1 MTPTNTSLAGKVA
14 VVTGAS
20 SGIGAEIARE
30 LSRWGASVLLVGRD
44 EQRLDA
50 VGAELADAGAE
61 TDRLSIELTAD
72 EAPEQ
77 IVAKA
82 LARFGSID
90 ILVHA
95 AGVFLPTPFVETPDA
110 ELDLQLAVNVRAPF
124 RLTRAVA
131 EHLHDGSA
139 VIFVS
144 SICGYVGFP
153 NSTAYCATKGA
164 VELLVKSLSAEFAPR
179 GVRVNAVAPGNVRTS
194 INAHLLADAEYEKS
208 MLDSTPAGRVGEV
221 GDIAPA
227 VAFLASPAAAY
238 IHGSSLLIDGGWV
251 AS

>member
-1 MTPTNTSLAGKVA
+1 MAPTNTSLKGKVA

-30 LSRWGASVLLVGRD
+30 LSEWGASVLLVGRD

-50 VGAELADAGAE
+50 IQTELAAEGAEA
-61 TDRLSIELTAD
+61 DRLSIELTAD
-72 EAPEQ
+72 EAPDE

-95 AGVFLPTPFVETPDA
+95 AGVFLPTPFIETPDS
-110 ELDLQLAVNVRAPF
+110 ELDTQLAVNVRAPF

-131 EHLHDGSA
+131 EHLSDGSA

-179 GVRVNAVAPGNVRTS
+179 GIRVNAVAPGNVRTS
-194 INAHLLADAEYEKS
+194 INAHLLADKEYEKQ

-227 VAFLASPAAAY
+227 VAFLASPAASY

>member
-1 MTPTNTSLAGKVA
+1 MAPTNTSLKGKVA
-14 VVTGAS
+14 VITGAS

-30 LSRWGASVLLVGRD
+30 LSEWGASVLLVGRD
-44 EQRLDA
+44 EERLDGVA
-50 VGAELADAGAE
+50 SELSRAGAE
-61 TDRLSIELTAD
+61 ADRLSIDITAD
-72 EAPEQ
+72 EAPDE

-82 LARFGSID
+82 VARFGTLD

-95 AGVFLPTPFVETPDA
+95 AGVFLPTPFVETPDS
-110 ELDLQLAVNVRAPF
+110 ELDAQLAVNVRAPF
-124 RLTRAVA
+124 RLTRSAA
-131 EHLHDGSA
+131 PHLSDGSA

-144 SICGYVGFP
+144 SICGYVG
-153 NSTAYCATKGA
+153 CATKGA
-164 VELLVKSLSAEFAPR
+164 VELLVKSLSAEFAPK
-179 GVRVNAVAPGNVRTS
+179 GIRVNAVAPGNVRTS
-194 INAHLLADAEYEKS
+194 INAHLLADKEYERQ

-227 VAFLASPAAAY
+227 VAFLASPAASY